1 MKWIKRKARQTGIKQ
16 KRYNVHAY
24 VGIDYCFDDLVY
36 VTVRAARFIGAYQF
50 SAVGANNRPSLVICH
65 DLT

>member
-24 VGIDYCFDDLVY
+24 VGIDYCFDDLVG
-36 VTVRAARFIGAYQF
+36 T
-50 SAVGANNRPSLVICH
+50 ANSLSP
-65 DLT
+65 